1 MRILTVVL
9 FLLCFKMVFAQ
20 QVTIGTINGEDK
32 IEFSEKGKRAIK
44 IAYLRSFTDGRKY
57 DTAFIEK
64 LGQVKYLVILG
75 SKSNIK
81 SRSAVSIL
89 IIDNTVNITTNS
101 EMKTCSN
108 GACNDCQFFIE
119 NSKVVACK
127 CNDNGSISNNCSFR
141 NNDGAFF
148 YSVVSKIFESTKN

>member
-9 FLLCFKMVFAQ
+9 FLLSYKIVFAQ
-20 QVTIGTINGEDK
+20 QIAIGTLNGEDK

-44 IAYLRSFTDGRKY
+44 IAYLRSFTDGRKL

-75 SKSNIK
+75 SKNNVK

-89 IIDNTVNITTNS
+89 IINNMVNIATNT

-108 GACNDCQFFIE
+108 GACTDCQFFIE

-148 YSVVSKIFESTKN
+148 YNVVSKIMESTKN

>member
-1 MRILTVVL
+1 MRLLTVIL
-9 FLLCFKMVFAQ
+9 FLLSSKILFAQ
-20 QVTIGTINGEDK
+20 QLAIGTLNSEDK
-32 IEFSEKGKRAIK
+32 IEFSEKSKRAIK
-44 IAYLRSFTDGRKY
+44 IAYLRSFTDGRKF

-75 SKSNIK
+75 SKGHVK

-89 IIDNTVNITTNS
+89 IINNTVNIATNT

-108 GACNDCQFFIE
+108 GACTDCQFFIE

-148 YSVVSKIFESTKN
+148 YSVVSKILAEK

>member
-1 MRILTVVL
+1 MRVLIIIL
-9 FLLCFKMVFAQ
+9 FLLSSKILFAQ
-20 QVTIGTINGEDK
+20 QLAIGTLNSEDK
-32 IEFSEKGKRAIK
+32 IEFSEKGKRAIN
-44 IAYLRSFTDGRKY
+44 IAYLRSFTDGRKF

-64 LGQVKYLVILG
+64 LGQIKYLVILG
-75 SKSNIK
+75 SKGNVK

-89 IIDNTVNITTNS
+89 IINNTVNIATNTD
-101 EMKTCSN
+101 MKTCSN
-108 GACNDCQFFIE
+108 GACTDCQFFIE

-148 YSVVSKIFESTKN
+148 YSVVSKILAEK

>member
-1 MRILTVVL
+1 MIV
-9 FLLCFKMVFAQ
+9 FKMAFAQ
-20 QVTIGTINGEDK
+20 QVAIGTIDGDDK

-44 IAYLRSFTDGRKY
+44 IAYLRSFTDGRKF

-75 SKSNIK
+75 SKNNVK

-89 IIDNTVNITTNS
+89 IINNTVNIATNA

-108 GACNDCQFFIE
+108 GACTDCQFFIE
-119 NSKVVACK
+119 NSKPVACK
-127 CNDNGSISNNCSFR
+127 CNDNGSISNNCSFKL
-141 NNDGAFF
+141 NDGAFF
-148 YSVVSKIFESTKN
+148 YGLVKKILAE